1 MRSRLTLAVVALC
14 VAALTGCSAA
24 TGADGTSDEPDGGLS
39 VSGPVT
45 AAQVCDAIDL
55 EIVAAEI
62 APVREVQH
70 PGELYCNLYLDLP
83 GLGNSLN
90 VSVPPPAGQGPEQT
104 FEGTVNMREMTY
116 GGTASPVVGLGTR
129 AAAMDT
135 DMGVVLVVLLGET
148 VVMFDPML
156 AEGVITLENWKRI
169 LEPAFAKL

>member
-1 MRSRLTLAVVALC
+1 MRSILTLAA
-14 VAALTGCSAA
+14 AALSVATLVGCAAA
-24 TGADGTSDEPDGGLS
+24 TGVDGTSAEPDGGLS

-45 AAQVCDAIDL
+45 AAEVCGAIDP

-62 APVREVQH
+62 APVRDVQH

-83 GLGNSLN
+83 GLGNSIN
-90 VSVPPPAGQGPEQT
+90 VSVPPPAGQGAEQT
-104 FEGTVNMREMTY
+104 FEGMVRVREMTY
-116 GGTASPVVGLGTR
+116 GGTATPVDGLGTR

-135 DMGVVLVVLLGET
+135 DMGAVLVVLLGET

-156 AEGVITLENWKRI
+156 AEGVITLETWKRI